1 MDYLPFEDFEIHTAL
16 SSDEVFYKLRAS
28 VETKKT
34 WWRPLFTISKSY
46 YGEVNRNSFRIVR
59 IALLTRNFTPEVFG
73 TIQQRNSGSNIRV
86 KMRLHSSSFIFW
98 AFWLGAVVYMILKG
112 VISLVIQMAQLGV
125 WQINPYWEI
134 FPLLGFFAFG
144 YLLVM
149 VSFKLETDRVKEFL
163 ARLADVK
170 REDIQYKD
178 QILGL
183 TEFQII
189 KWLFLL
195 IFIVSF
201 GWILYSL
208 L

>member
-73 TIQQRNSGSNIRV
+73 TIQQGNSGSNIRV

-112 VISLVIQMAQLGV
+112 VTSLVIQMAQLGV
-125 WQINPYWEI
+125 WQINPYWKI